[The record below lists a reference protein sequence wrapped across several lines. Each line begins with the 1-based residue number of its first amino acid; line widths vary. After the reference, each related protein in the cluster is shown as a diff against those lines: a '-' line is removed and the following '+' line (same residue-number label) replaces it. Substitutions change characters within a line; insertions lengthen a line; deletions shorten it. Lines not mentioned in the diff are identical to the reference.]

1 MSDTALKYFKFLTQK
16 PNIMKIIT
24 IIIRTVLGLY
34 FSILLVIIF
43 IFKSRTCINRR
54 IQSFQVG
61 LMALFIPTGKSVEF
75 LCGLSFVTG
84 KFTTL
89 SNLVIFL

>member
-1 MSDTALKYFKFLTQK
+1 
-16 PNIMKIIT
+16 MKIIT
-24 IIIRTVLGLY
+24 IIIRTVLD
-34 FSILLVIIF
+34 FISTSVSFFF
-43 IFKSRTCINRR
+43 IFKEPASTGEFKAFRWFNG
-54 IQSFQVG
+54 FN
-61 LMALFIPTGKSVEF
+61 LFIPTGKSVEF